1 MAEPENHTLHLLREM
16 REENRAFRK
25 EMRDENRA
33 FRKEMQE
40 RFDGMDKRF
49 SGVEERLDRIESVF
63 SGMAYLQADHH
74 GQLEEL
80 TQRVERIEDKIGLTG
95 QPAE

>member
-1 MAEPENHTLHLLREM
+1 MPDPENHNLHVLREM
-16 REENRAFRK
+16 RDESRAFRK
-25 EMRDENRA
+25 EMR
-33 FRKEMQE
+33 E

-49 SGVEERLDRIESVF
+49 SGVEERLGRIDSVF

-80 TQRVERIEDKIGLTG
+80 TQRVERLEDKIGLNGT
-95 QPAE
+95 PAE